1 MCIRDRLKSEMA
13 QKEEMLNIVYDKRM
27 AKEMT
32 KQYRFYFG
40 DDGEIP
46 SFVDIYSFA
55 YALIRRHCEAT
66 GRLLPK
72 AYRDMS
78 LSLIHICRQWA
89 LIHIE
94 KE

>member
-1 MCIRDRLKSEMA
+1 MTEVEFLEEYDLKLDEQQVALLTLQQHPMLVKGKSGSGKTFLFLSRIAYLLKSEMA

-46 SFVDIYSFA
+46 SF
-55 YALIRRHCEAT
+55 
-66 GRLLPK
+66 K
-72 AYRDMS
+72 
-78 LSLIHICRQWA
+78 
-89 LIHIE
+89 
-94 KE
+94 